1 MGIVAERLS
10 IAMKIRNLKQ
20 VDLVNKTGIG
30 KSSICT
36 YLAGDYLPKQTN
48 LYKLSKALS
57 VNPAWLMGED
67 VPMDIAPAIASL
79 PANLLPVKKVR
90 VPLLG
95 NVAAG
100 EPILADQ
107 EYDTYVEANEDI
119 RCDFALRVDGDSME
133 PTIRYGDLVFIRQQD
148 DVDDGEI
155 AAVLVDDSATL
166 KHVYHIKD
174 GLQLISDN
182 PKYRPMICTMPEYDT
197 IRILGKAVAFK
208 RIL

>member
-1 MGIVAERLS
+1 M
-10 IAMKIRNLKQ
+10 
-20 VDLVNKTGIG
+20 TIG
-30 KSSICT
+30 KRI
-36 YLAGDYLPKQTN
+36 
-48 LYKLSKALS
+48 KALREKHGMRQSDLANIVGVSDKAVSTWENDSYIPRMGPIQKMADYFHVS
-57 VNPAWLMGED
+57 VSYIIDGNT
-67 VPMDIAPAIASL
+67 SL

-100 EPILADQ
+100 APILADQ

-133 PTIRYGDLVFIRQQD
+133 PTIRYGDLVFIRQQN

-182 PKYRPMICTMPEYDT
+182 PRYRPMICTMPEYDT